1 MRMVS
6 LSAPPETPAYVLD
19 LNALSE
25 RCQALRGGAD
35 RLLSYSLKTL
45 PVPEAIVQVNRAG
58 WLIEVVSAEEYEF
71 AAQCGIPSS
80 DIILNGPAKADSLIV
95 QALTGGGLMHA
106 DSLDELTRAA
116 KIQRDIARQGGL
128 GLRLGLG
135 VAEPAWSRF
144 GIDISD
150 ESTAIEQIVNSTYG
164 VPVTSFHVHSG
175 KNRVDV
181 QEFLE
186 VTRRAIRFAERYSRR
201 TGERLD
207 SIDLGS
213 GFPDPSAPPAGS
225 PDWKVP
231 GLQDFFEAAENLLV
245 ETWGFGPRPAL
256 IFEPGRA
263 LAGPH
268 VSLYCSVVAV
278 KEVGGTQ
285 VITLD
290 TGINSLPFARHFDYP
305 LEVLK
310 GDSGSLFPTIL
321 CGPLCMSDDIL
332 RSGVRLPRLFVGDVL
347 CFGGVGAYNLS
358 MSFNFIKRHAR
369 LFVLDQG
376 EFIPSKLMFAF

>member
-1 MRMVS
+1 MVS
-6 LSAPPETPAYVLD
+6 RRAPPETPAYVVD
-19 LNALSE
+19 LKALSE
-25 RCQALRGGAD
+25 YCRALNGGSD

-45 PVPEAIVQVNRAG
+45 PVPEAVVQVNRAG

-71 AAQCGIPSS
+71 AAECGIPSS
-80 DIILNGPAKADSLIV
+80 DIILNGPAKADALIV
-95 QALTGGGLMHA
+95 QALTGGGLVHA
-106 DSLDELTRAA
+106 DSLSELTRAA
-116 KIQRDIARQGGL
+116 KFQRDIAKQGRV

-144 GIDISD
+144 GIDISE
-150 ESTAIEQIVNSTYG
+150 ESLAIEQIVQSAQG
-164 VPVTSFHVHSG
+164 VPVKSFHVHSG
-175 KNRVDV
+175 KNRIDV
-181 QEFLE
+181 QEFLD
-186 VTRRAIRFAERYSRR
+186 VARRAIRFSERYSRH
-201 TGERLD
+201 TGERLE

-213 GFPDPSAPPAGS
+213 GFPDPSAPPVGS
-225 PDWKVP
+225 AEWNVP
-231 GLQDFFEAAENLLV
+231 GLQDFFEAAENLLA
-245 ETWGFGPRPAL
+245 EMWSFGPRPVL

-278 KEVGGTQ
+278 KEAGGTQ
-285 VITLD
+285 VVTLD

-305 LEVLK
+305 IEVLK
-310 GDSGSLFPTIL
+310 GDSGSQYPTML

-332 RSGVRLPRLFVGDVL
+332 RSDVKLPRLFVGDLL

-376 EFIPSKLMFAF
+376 EFIPSKLMFAAS